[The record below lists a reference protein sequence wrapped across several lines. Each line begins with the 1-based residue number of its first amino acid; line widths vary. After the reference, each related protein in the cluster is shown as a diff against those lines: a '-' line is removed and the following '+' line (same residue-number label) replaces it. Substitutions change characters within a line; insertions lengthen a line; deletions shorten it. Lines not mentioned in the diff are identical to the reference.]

1 MELES
6 PDGKNEWRLFEN
18 NSVREKDS
26 DEEAEDEL
34 AAEPVEE
41 ESDNPEFQQIKKEL
55 ENFSVIQF
63 PYATVRLKV
72 IKKLYNAAETL
83 NPEIEFSLSAGS
95 LFLVAEQARW
105 YFENLL
111 KELYENEFDGKMI
124 LEDYQPNRK
133 LFIEKYIVNG
143 VAHYSRVKPVIDP
156 VYGSSDI
163 RMPFVRKID
172 HPGEMKDTNVRA
184 SCLKTVPHELE
195 GLLKKT
201 YHYEIKEVPNML
213 LDQLEIG
220 LDFNL
225 PVIDLSYQ
233 KGIPYFH
240 LRADPTVLE
249 NVLTRRIALLKKE
262 SVFMNRKLTIEW
274 NPAIIEYFKV
284 KRITKINRSLVFQNK
299 RGDFGIFYRSD
310 GVQMY
315 KLLKETLKD
324 DDKNLRKKL
333 KTIIGFAKKQD
344 RIRIIDYQA
353 DIDITNDPARFL
365 ELAQP
370 HLDCLQRLLFESIL
384 PAYLTSFF

>member
-143 VAHYSRVKPVIDP
+143 VAHYSRK
-156 VYGSSDI
+156 
-163 RMPFVRKID
+163 
-172 HPGEMKDTNVRA
+172 
-184 SCLKTVPHELE
+184 
-195 GLLKKT
+195 
-201 YHYEIKEVPNML
+201 
-213 LDQLEIG
+213 
-220 LDFNL
+220 
-225 PVIDLSYQ
+225 
-233 KGIPYFH
+233 
-240 LRADPTVLE
+240 
-249 NVLTRRIALLKKE
+249 
-262 SVFMNRKLTIEW
+262 
-274 NPAIIEYFKV
+274 
-284 KRITKINRSLVFQNK
+284 
-299 RGDFGIFYRSD
+299 
-310 GVQMY
+310 
-315 KLLKETLKD
+315 
-324 DDKNLRKKL
+324 
-333 KTIIGFAKKQD
+333 
-344 RIRIIDYQA
+344 
-353 DIDITNDPARFL
+353 
-365 ELAQP
+365 
-370 HLDCLQRLLFESIL
+370 
-384 PAYLTSFF
+384 AY